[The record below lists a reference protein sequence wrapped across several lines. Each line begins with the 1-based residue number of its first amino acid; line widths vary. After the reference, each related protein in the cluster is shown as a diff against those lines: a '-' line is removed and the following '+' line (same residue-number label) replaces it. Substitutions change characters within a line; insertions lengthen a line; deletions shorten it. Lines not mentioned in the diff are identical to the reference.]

1 MAQFAEDDVEVF
13 PSALS
18 LFEATPLN
26 AAYQKIQYVDYHTT
40 SHLNVGDCLN
50 FLIPGTARQYI
61 DLKRSRLSVKVK
73 IVKEDGSIPQK
84 DEFVAPINLT
94 LHSLFKEMN
103 IQLQQ
108 QSVGSFSNQLY
119 AYKAY
124 MEAIRQPYN
133 RQSFLEAQGFYKDT
147 HGSLN
152 ETDPVGANEGFKHR
166 FALFRRSIVDLEG
179 PLIADIFQQ
188 DRLLING
195 VEMKISLTQSKDAFC
210 LMSSKG
216 GWKIQILEA
225 CVRICKLTP
234 IPAIILAHDDALR
247 IKPATYPFVRTEMKA
262 YQLNT
267 GHYEFNFED
276 IFQGAVP
283 TQVVCGFV
291 DSTAYNGSYDSNP
304 FLFHHYDINTIA
316 LHLDDESIPSK
327 PLKTNFSEGNIM
339 EAYQTLFSENSDQ
352 GTAAISRAEFINGFA
367 LFTFRIAP
375 DDHSYY
381 MSPVSQ
387 GNVRISGT
395 FGKAVPDNVTLIL
408 LATFPSV
415 MLIDT
420 KRTVQV

>member
-1 MAQFAEDDVEVF
+1 M
-13 PSALS
+13 
-18 LFEATPLN
+18 
-26 AAYQKIQYVDYHTT
+26 
-40 SHLNVGDCLN
+40 N

-179 PLIADIFQQ
+179 PLMADIFQQ

-234 IPAIILAHDDALR
+234 IPAIILAHDDALK
-247 IKPATYPFVRTEMKA
+247 IKPATYPFVGTEMKA

-339 EAYQTLFSENSDQ
+339 EAYQTRGIPTLQAPVDTNEQSVPAPRNTMWLVNTPSKHETLTQCWSNAALRLRCWPSIKPALVQHLVFADSSWS
-352 GTAAISRAEFINGFA
+352 GSALLLAAITSRQ
-367 LFTFRIAP
+367 R
-375 DDHSYY
+375 
-381 MSPVSQ
+381 Q
-387 GNVRISGT
+387 NVC
-395 FGKAVPDNVTLIL
+395 
-408 LATFPSV
+408 
-415 MLIDT
+415 
-420 KRTVQV
+420 